1 MSFIMTKGE
10 NLILGGGG
18 YKMRILESSKWKYL
32 AEFTKQE
39 RFLNY
44 EKMKKNSFSGKDFVI
59 FVRIWDES

>member
-44 EKMKKNSFSGKDFVI
+44 
-59 FVRIWDES
+59 